1 MLRAAEIAIR
11 RVREAEMWSRRDTR
25 CADTYEQYDLSAE
38 SPSVRVK
45 GRRSLTE
52 SVTDRT
58 QQWTEL
64 QTCPLGVSGTSASH
78 ENDMEAF
85 CKAFKSGKEIGAGGF
100 GTVFMAINRDSGER
114 VAVKRLSSREMTL
127 GGIRTEVEVRRLP
140 WLAELCPARSPRRQ
154 CPPPPLSFQAPTAR
168 IEPRRPA
175 GRVPTT
181 AVALRC
187 CVRSS
192 TRTSCVCSA
201 AIGMRTP
208 RR

>member
-11 RVREAEMWSRRDTR
+11 RVREAEMWSTRDSR

-45 GRRSLTE
+45 GRRSTD

-64 QTCPLGVSGTSASH
+64 QTSPLGISGTSASH

-85 CKAFKSGKEIGAGGF
+85 RKMFKAGKEIGAGGF
-100 GTVFMAINRDSGER
+100 GTVFMAINRESGER

-127 GGIRTEVEVRRLP
+127 GGIRTEVEVRRLCL
-140 WLAELCPARSPRRQ
+140 LAERFRCL
-154 CPPPPLSFQAPTAR
+154 
-168 IEPRRPA
+168 RRPISHHL
-175 GRVPTT
+175 
-181 AVALRC
+181 LRE
-187 CVRSS
+187 
-192 TRTSCVCSA
+192 
-201 AIGMRTP
+201 
-208 RR
+208 